1 MFEVHSIQW
10 WVDKETKFDTRSTV
24 TRVALGSNWML
35 LMGKTKHDK
44 QTTKELKTTKTYSQ
58 IMALEDGHAGGF
70 CFLESQ
76 ERERKKSW
84 VLLSLRW
91 GFSKVEA
98 KSCAYL
104 AMKWSKYSFNFIVK
118 VKYFQVNCVY
128 RAAYKKNRNRIET
141 EDMSIQLSWIDK
153 AW

>member
-1 MFEVHSIQW
+1 
-10 WVDKETKFDTRSTV
+10 
-24 TRVALGSNWML
+24 
-35 LMGKTKHDK
+35 
-44 QTTKELKTTKTYSQ
+44 
-58 IMALEDGHAGGF
+58 MALEDGHAGGF
-70 CFLESQ
+70 CFLESE

-84 VLLSLRW
+84 VLLSLGW

-128 RAAYKKNRNRIET
+128 RAAYKKKIE
-141 EDMSIQLSWIDK
+141 
-153 AW
+153 